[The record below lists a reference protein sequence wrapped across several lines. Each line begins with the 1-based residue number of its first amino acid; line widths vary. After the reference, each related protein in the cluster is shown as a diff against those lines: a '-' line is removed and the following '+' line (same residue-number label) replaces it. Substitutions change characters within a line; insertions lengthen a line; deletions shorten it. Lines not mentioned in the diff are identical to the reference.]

1 MRGRKT
7 DVGAVRFEG
16 VGRFSEEEPAGLGP
30 TGFSPSARPL
40 TLLAV
45 PTPERMLAPPDV
57 LPPEGPDFF
66 D

>member
-7 DVGAVRFEG
+7 GVGAVRFEG
-16 VGRFSEEEPAGLGP
+16 VGRFSEEEPAWLGP

-45 PTPERMLAPPDV
+45 PTPERMLAPPDA
-57 LPPEGPDFF
+57 LPPEGAGFE
-66 D
+66 